1 MPSPYQEHG
10 RGIESMHDH
19 STKNAF
25 TERLFDYRSVEKKK
39 LILSLSIT
47 LIVMIVEVVG
57 GFLTHS
63 IALISD
69 AIHMFTHCFALG
81 ISLAAIM
88 IARKPLCHH
97 RTFGLYRAEIVA
109 AFVNGLFLLFVVA
122 IIIYEAV
129 LRIIHPEEVL
139 SLHMLTIAFVGLIVN
154 LVSIGILHGS
164 HKQDMNVRSV
174 FYHMVADAA
183 SSVGI
188 VIAAIVIFYTG
199 WNIIDPLV
207 SLGISGVIIYWAWG
221 ILKDSTIILLEMAPK
236 GLNTDI
242 ISDDL
247 KSRFPEIKELF
258 NVHLWTITA
267 DMLVFSAHI
276 LLNETQD
283 NSVNQDNLIE
293 RISRYLSEQYQVIES
308 TIQMTSGQRAEVC
321 E

>member
-1 MPSPYQEHG
+1 
-10 RGIESMHDH
+10 MHDH

-25 TERLFDYRSVEKKK
+25 TERLFDYRSVEKRK

-47 LIVMIVEVVG
+47 LVVMIVEVVG

-69 AIHMFTHCFALG
+69 AGHMFTHCFALG
-81 ISLAAIM
+81 ISVAAIM

-122 IIIYEAV
+122 IIIYEAF

-139 SLHMLTIAFVGLIVN
+139 SLHMLMIALVGLAVN

-164 HKQDMNVRSV
+164 HKEDMNVRSV

-188 VIAAIVIFYTG
+188 VVAAIVIFYTG

-221 ILKDSTIILLEMAPK
+221 ILKDSTIILLEMAPR

-247 KSRFPEIKELF
+247 KSHFPEIRELF

-267 DMLVFSAHI
+267 DMLVFSAHV
-276 LLNETQD
+276 LLNEAEE
-283 NSVNQDNLIE
+283 NSVNQDTLIE
-293 RISRYLSEQYQVIES
+293 RINRYLSEQYQVIES
-308 TIQMTSGQRAEVC
+308 TIQMTSGQAAEVC

>member
-1 MPSPYQEHG
+1 
-10 RGIESMHDH
+10 MHEH

-25 TERLFDYRSVEKKK
+25 SERLFDYRSVEKRK

-47 LIVMIVEVVG
+47 SIVMIVEVVG

-69 AIHMFTHCFALG
+69 AGHMFTHCFALG

-122 IIIYEAV
+122 IIIYEAI

-139 SLHMLTIAFVGLIVN
+139 SLHMLMIALVGLVAN
-154 LVSIGILHGS
+154 LASIGILHGS
-164 HKQDMNVRSV
+164 HKEDMNVRSV

-188 VIAAIVIFYTG
+188 VIAAIVIFFTG

-207 SLGISGVIIYWAWG
+207 SLGISVVIIYWAWG
-221 ILKDSTIILLEMAPK
+221 ILKDSTIILLEMAPR

-247 KSRFPEIKELF
+247 KSHFPEIKELF

-267 DMLVFSAHI
+267 DMLVFSAHVVVDEKQG
-276 LLNETQD
+276 N
-283 NSVNQDNLIE
+283 VANQDNLIE
-293 RISRYLSEQYQVIES
+293 RVNRYLSEQYRVIES
-308 TIQMTSGQRAEVC
+308 TIQMTSGQGAEVC

>member
-1 MPSPYQEHG
+1 MHEH
-10 RGIESMHDH
+10 SA
-19 STKNAF
+19 KNAF
-25 TERLFDYRSVEKKK
+25 SERLFDYRSVEKRK

-47 LIVMIVEVVG
+47 SIVMIVEVVG

-69 AIHMFTHCFALG
+69 AGHMFTHCFALG

-122 IIIYEAV
+122 IIIYEAI

-139 SLHMLTIAFVGLIVN
+139 SLHMLMIAFVGLVAN

-164 HKQDMNVRSV
+164 HKEDMNVRSV

-188 VIAAIVIFYTG
+188 VIAAIVIFLTG

-207 SLGISGVIIYWAWG
+207 SLGISAVIIYWAWG
-221 ILKDSTIILLEMAPK
+221 ILKDSTIILLEMAPR

-247 KSRFPEIKELF
+247 KSHFPEIKELF

-267 DMLVFSAHI
+267 DMLVFSAHVVVDQEQGN
-276 LLNETQD
+276 L
-283 NSVNQDNLIE
+283 VNQYNLIE
-293 RISRYLSEQYQVIES
+293 RINRYLSEKYRVIES
-308 TIQMTSGQRAEVC
+308 TIQITSGQEAEVC